1 MTATQSPSAALP
13 QSEIG
18 NRKSEIPAAP
28 LLRLVTCGSVDDG
41 KSTLIGRLLYDAKGI
56 FEDQLA
62 SVKQATGRYGTTGG
76 EIDLALLTDGLKAER
91 EQGITIDVAYRYF
104 STPNRDF
111 IIADCPGHEQYT
123 RNMATGASTAD
134 VAILL
139 IDARHGVVTQTRR
152 HAFIVRLLGIRHVIL
167 AVNKMDLVGWSE
179 ATFNKIVGD
188 FAEANKQ
195 IGLVGVHAIPMSAL
209 LGDNVTHD
217 SSHTPWFRGAPLL
230 DLLESLDPTVANA
243 TAARL
248 PVQLVSRPNM
258 HFRGYQGTL
267 ASGTLKPGDD
277 VVVLPANIPARVKE
291 TFDAIGKQSSVKA
304 GQAVTITLDREV
316 DASRGDTISIA
327 SSTPR
332 VNGKLVA
339 HLVWFG
345 AAPMELHAQY
355 RIKAATRLTN
365 ATVAA
370 IRHRIDVNTLEKL
383 PATKLDMNDI
393 AQCVIESS
401 RPIAWDRYDDNR
413 TTGSFILIDRITGN
427 TVAAGMIDGAVDDLM
442 SDTGPV
448 SPALRAARL
457 GQRATTVTITGD
469 ATIARRVADALDR
482 KLLSAGHVAAI
493 VDEADV
499 RTRTSVLEVLK
510 QAGLIAIVL
519 TELSDSAIALWVD
532 ANADVDRAAMSLLDQ
547 LEKAGHLSGPAE
559 EFSI

>member
-1 MTATQSPSAALP
+1 MTATLEPSAIRHS
-13 QSEIG
+13 QS
-18 NRKSEIPAAP
+18 AAP

-152 HAFIVRLLGIRHVIL
+152 HAFIVRLLGIRHVVL

-179 ATFNKIVGD
+179 ATFNKIVSD
-188 FAEANKQ
+188 FHEANKQ
-195 IGLVGVHAIPMSAL
+195 IGLAGVHAIPMSAL
-209 LGDNVTHD
+209 LGDNVTHA
-217 SSHTPWFRGAPLL
+217 STHTPWYRGVPML
-230 DLLESLDPTVANA
+230 DLLESLDPTDPKSKSAP
-243 TAARL
+243 ARL

-291 TFDAIGKQSSVKA
+291 TFDAIGPQTEVRA

-345 AAPMELHAQY
+345 AQPLELHAPY

-370 IRHRIDVNTLEKL
+370 IRHRVDVNTLQKL

-401 RPIAWDRYDDNR
+401 RPIAWDKYDDNR

-457 GQRATTVTITGD
+457 GQRATTVTVTGD

-547 LEKAGHLSGPAE
+547 LEKSGHLSGPAE